1 MMNKTQWS
9 NRLFLIFGLIFT
21 LVGCVSFGPNA
32 TYYMGTTSFNYNP
45 AYTSYM
51 VKLNGSEIGAGFSGG
66 MSTEPVKIGPQIII
80 WEESASD
87 KIHKAKNQVIITK
100 AQLKGKK
107 YLAVHLYPDDTVE
120 ITTSNNWPEPIQK
133 GLDWRTEIWKKIHRN

>member
-9 NRLFLIFGLIFT
+9 NRLFLILGLIFT

-51 VKLNGSEIGAGFSGG
+51 VKLNGHEIGAGFGG
-66 MSTEPVKIGPQIII
+66 GISSEPVKLGPQTIT
-80 WEESASD
+80 WKDTNTGEVHTS
-87 KIHKAKNQVIITK
+87 KNTVIITK
-100 AQLKGKK
+100 EQLKGKK
-107 YLAVHLYPDDTVE
+107 YLAAHLYPDDTVE
-120 ITTSNNWPEPIQK
+120 ISTLNDWPEPIQK